1 MIDTKNIEKLSSACI
16 ELGTEYRQFLTD
28 MMKEYAKILKI
39 IEKHLETAKG
49 IQSKHDD
56 ENNVMMNEYINDIN
70 IRDDD
75 YIRKIILQF
84 RSFILNYRSMLV
96 DSYFN
101 QHHFNLFLSKYD
113 IVTLDDEY
121 ANSQDKM
128 DNEFAKSC
136 RDTMEVSKKIREI
149 TGNEFN
155 IA

>member
-16 ELGTEYRQFLTD
+16 ELGTEYRQFLVD

-39 IEKHLETAKG
+39 VEKHLETAKG

-56 ENNVMMNEYINDIN
+56 ENNVMMNEYIHDIK

-96 DSYFN
+96 DGYFN

-136 RDTMEVSKKIREI
+136 RDTMEASRIIREI
-149 TGNEFN
+149 TGNGFN